1 MIKILQN
8 NNFVVY
14 LQTYLATLQPLWLKV
29 RWVSGLNQQFA
40 KLPYGITV
48 PGVRIPL
55 SPLEKPGLPESGL
68 FRSPAPTSLLVRET
82 ESGKAQRQ
90 RQLPGF
96 SSKGPPGEGIGEKA
110 CGARLIPG
118 PDEPARQGDRERE
131 SAEAATAARL
141 FRKAN
146 PVHNPRIVLR

>member
-68 FRSPAPTSLLVRET
+68 FRSPAR
-82 ESGKAQRQ
+82 
-90 RQLPGF
+90 
-96 SSKGPPGEGIGEKA
+96 GE
-110 CGARLIPG
+110 L
-118 PDEPARQGDRERE
+118 ARQGDRERE

-141 FRKAN
+141 FKQGPTRRGHRGKGLRSKAN
-146 PVHNPRIVLR
+146 PRPGASLLI